1 MAEFVCVLCPAR
13 AAGAARALVD
23 EVLALARLLRGG
35 RMAGT
40 FLLAPRSAALFL
52 RACPDAR
59 AALTAAVQDG
69 RVRLFAAQDGALP
82 DGEEPL
88 LSSLSDA
95 AAFAASL
102 GGVDGDLFFAPGG
115 PVCSEL
121 PQIAGQMG
129 AGRLF
134 FPPLCRADAPLPAA
148 FLFRAPDGSALP
160 AACPA
165 AETADGLTLYRYR
178 TPDGDLPTVEGPLT
192 APAPVPDGGAP
203 GAEMPLFAELTTP
216 FPSDAAMP
224 AASAPSPEAAAA
236 LAARLALD
244 GAPDAPLFAAL
255 LRAAEEGVLSAAE
268 RAALVREMLSAA
280 APSVSGTAAG
290 REAAPAAPERL
301 LLVFNPAGEAARRVL
316 FLPFS
321 GGGDRPAV
329 VRDGARLPARFLAPE
344 EGDAPAGARFVAF
357 DSGDMP
363 PLSFALFRVTAEP
376 GPDAPGIGTE
386 DAEKGGP
393 GRPAMMENATFRC
406 EVKKGRLLI
415 THKPSGRVLSDPF
428 FFEDEGDRAR
438 DGGEFRPA
446 AEGSLLFFPVF
457 DDAVQGAAPVVSLC
471 GTFRTDLP
479 ADYDRA
485 ADERTAA
492 TCPAEGRLTLSL
504 RGEAPFLFVDC
515 RVRERA
521 GHHRLRLCLR
531 GDGSGF
537 SAFCARPFDR
547 AEPAGESFTA
557 GRGVL
562 LARAGDSLLC
572 LPDAPL
578 GGTWRNDTLFL
589 TLLRAAAP
597 ADTPRVTRRTLC
609 VGMGDGDPVAF
620 LRAARARPL
629 GPFGALMPPDAAV
642 SRHTPP
648 LFSENSPS
656 GGVTWTGDGALL
668 SAARPARAGD
678 GAALRFTAP
687 GPSGGVLHLRAPGC
701 RLWLSTVAE
710 EERLPLGSADIAIR
724 MAPGQILTL
733 CAARMP

>member
-1 MAEFVCVLCPAR
+1 MAESVFVLCPAR

-23 EVLALARLLRGG
+23 EVLALSRLLRGG
-35 RMAGT
+35 RVAGT

-52 RACPDAR
+52 RAYPDAR
-59 AALTAAVQDG
+59 APLAAAVQDG
-69 RVRLFAAQDGALP
+69 RVRLFAAADGALP
-82 DGEEPL
+82 EGEEAM
-88 LSSLSDA
+88 LSSLAEA
-95 AAFAASL
+95 ADLAASL
-102 GGVDGDLFFAPGG
+102 GQTDGDLFFAPGG

-134 FPPLCRADAPLPAA
+134 FPTLCRAGAPLPAA

-160 AACPA
+160 AACPTT
-165 AETADGLTLYRYR
+165 ETADGMTVYRYR
-178 TPDGDLPTVEGPLT
+178 TPDGDLPAAEEPLFSS
-192 APAPVPDGGAP
+192 ADGGAAFSDALLC
-203 GAEMPLFAELTTP
+203 AEPTAP
-216 FPSDAAMP
+216 FP
-224 AASAPSPEAAAA
+224 PSSGALPPSEAAAA

-244 GAPDAPLFAAL
+244 GAPDAPLFAVL
-255 LRAAEEGVLSAAE
+255 LREAEAGRLSAAE
-268 RAALVREMLSAA
+268 YAASVGEMLSAA
-280 APSVSGTAAG
+280 VPFVPGTADGTAAK
-290 REAAPAAPERL
+290 REAAPERL
-301 LLVFNPAGEAARRVL
+301 LLVFNPAGESARRVL

-321 GGGDRPAV
+321 GGGDKPVV
-329 VRDGARLPARFLAPE
+329 VRDGARRPARFLSPD

-357 DSGDMP
+357 DSGDIP
-363 PLSFALFRVTAEP
+363 PLSLALFRVTAES
-376 GPDAPGIGTE
+376 GTDAPAAPDIGTE

-393 GRPAMMENATFRC
+393 GRTVMENATFRC
-406 EVKKGRLLI
+406 EAKKGRLLI

-428 FFEDEGDRAR
+428 FFEDEGDRAGG
-438 DGGEFRPA
+438 GGEFRPA

-457 DDAVQGAAPVVSLC
+457 DDAVQGAAPVASLC
-471 GTFRTDLP
+471 GRFRTDLP

-504 RGEAPFLFVDC
+504 RGEEPFLFVDC

-557 GRGVL
+557 GCGVL
-562 LARAGDSLLC
+562 LARAGGSLVC
-572 LPDAPL
+572 LPGTPL

-597 ADTPRVTRRTLC
+597 ADAPRVTRRTLC

-620 LRAARARPL
+620 LRAARARALP
-629 GPFGALMPPDAAV
+629 PFGALMPPDTAV

-656 GGVTWTGDGALL
+656 GSVTWTGDGVLL

-701 RLWLSTVAE
+701 RLSLSTIAE
-710 EERLPLGSADIAIR
+710 EERLPLESADIAIR

-733 CAARMP
+733 CAARTEEN

>member
-1 MAEFVCVLCPAR
+1 MAEVVCCLCPAR

-23 EVLALARLLRGG
+23 EALALSRLLRGG
-35 RMAGT
+35 RTGGT
-40 FLLAPRSAALFL
+40 FLAAPRSAALFL
-52 RACPDAR
+52 RAYPDAR
-59 AALTAAVQDG
+59 APLTEAVKDG
-69 RVRLFAAQDGALP
+69 RVRLFAAADGALP
-82 DGEEPL
+82 EGEEAM
-88 LSSLSDA
+88 LSSLAEA
-95 AAFAASL
+95 ADLAASL
-102 GGVDGDLFFAPGG
+102 GQTDGDLFFAPGG

-134 FPPLCRADAPLPAA
+134 FPPLCRAGAPLPAA

-160 AACPA
+160 AACPTT
-165 AETADGLTLYRYR
+165 ETADGLTVYRYR
-178 TPDGDLPTVEGPLT
+178 TPDGNLPIVEGPLFSS
-192 APAPVPDGGAP
+192 ADGGAAFSDALLC
-203 GAEMPLFAELTTP
+203 AEPTAP
-216 FPSDAAMP
+216 FP
-224 AASAPSPEAAAA
+224 PSSGALPPSEAAAA

-255 LRAAEEGVLSAAE
+255 LREAEAGRLSAAE
-268 RAALVREMLSAA
+268 YAASVVEMLSAA
-280 APSVSGTAAG
+280 AGAAAGTA
-290 REAAPAAPERL
+290 PAPERL
-301 LLVFNPAGEAARRVL
+301 LLVFNPAGESARRVL

-321 GGGDRPAV
+321 GGGDKPVV
-329 VRDGARLPARFLAPE
+329 VRDGARRPARFLSPD
-344 EGDAPAGARFVAF
+344 EGDAPAGARLVAF
-357 DSGDMP
+357 DSGDIP
-363 PLSFALFRVTAEP
+363 PLSLALFRVTAEP
-376 GPDAPGIGTE
+376 GTDAPAAPDIGTE

-393 GRPAMMENATFRC
+393 GRTVMENATFRC
-406 EVKKGRLLI
+406 EAKKGRLLI

-428 FFEDEGDRAR
+428 FFEDEGDRAT

-471 GTFRTDLP
+471 GRFRTDLP

-504 RGEAPFLFVDC
+504 RGEEPFLFVDC

-537 SAFCARPFDR
+537 SAFCANPFDR

-562 LARAGDSLLC
+562 LARAGGSLLC
-572 LPDAPL
+572 LPGAPL

-609 VGMGDGDPVAF
+609 VGMGDGDTVAF
-620 LRAARARPL
+620 LRAARARAL
-629 GPFGALMPPDAAV
+629 LPFAVLTSPAAAV

-656 GGVTWTGDGALL
+656 GGVTWAGDGVLL

-701 RLWLSTVAE
+701 RLSLSTVAE
-710 EERLPLGSADIAIR
+710 KERLPLESADIAIR

-733 CAARMP
+733 CAARAKEN

>member
-23 EVLALARLLRGG
+23 EALALSRLLRGG

-52 RACPDAR
+52 RAYPDAR
-59 AALTAAVQDG
+59 APLTEAVKDG
-69 RVRLFAAQDGALP
+69 RVRLFAAADGALP
-82 DGEEPL
+82 EGEEAM
-88 LSSLSDA
+88 LSSLAEA
-95 AAFAASL
+95 ADLAASL
-102 GGVDGDLFFAPGG
+102 GQTDGDLFFAPGG

-134 FPPLCRADAPLPAA
+134 FPPLCRAGAPLPAA

-160 AACPA
+160 AACPTT
-165 AETADGLTLYRYR
+165 ETADGLTVYRYR
-178 TPDGDLPTVEGPLT
+178 TPDGDLPAAEGPLFSSADGSAAFSDALLCAEPT
-192 APAPVPDGGAP
+192 APFPPSSGALP
-203 GAEMPLFAELTTP
+203 
-216 FPSDAAMP
+216 PS
-224 AASAPSPEAAAA
+224 EAVAA

-255 LRAAEEGVLSAAE
+255 LREAEAGRLSAAE
-268 RAALVREMLSAA
+268 YAASVGEMLSAA
-280 APSVSGTAAG
+280 APSVPGTADG
-290 REAAPAAPERL
+290 AAPERHL
-301 LLVFNPAGEAARRVL
+301 AVFNPAGETVRRVL
-316 FLPFS
+316 FLPFY
-321 GGGDRPAV
+321 GEGDRPAV
-329 VRDGARLPARFLAPE
+329 VRDGVRLPARFLSPD
-344 EGDAPAGARFVAF
+344 EGDTPAGARLVAF
-357 DSGDMP
+357 DSGDMA
-363 PLSFALFRVTAEP
+363 PLSLALFRVTAEP
-376 GPDAPGIGTE
+376 MPDDKENARPDAS
-386 DAEKGGP
+386 A
-393 GRPAMMENATFRC
+393 RAVMENATFRC
-406 EVKKGRLLI
+406 EAKKGRLLI

-428 FFEDEGDRAR
+428 FFEDEGDRAP

-457 DDAVQGAAPVVSLC
+457 DDAVQGAAPVASLC
-471 GTFRTDLP
+471 GRFRTDLP

-504 RGEAPFLFVDC
+504 RGEEPFLFVDC

-562 LARAGDSLLC
+562 LARPGESLLC

-609 VGMGDGDPVAF
+609 VGMGDGDTVAF
-620 LRAARARPL
+620 LRAARARAL
-629 GPFGALMPPDAAV
+629 GPFAVLTSPAAAV

-656 GGVTWTGDGALL
+656 GGVTWTGDGVLL

-687 GPSGGVLHLRAPGC
+687 GPSGGVLQLRAPGC
-701 RLWLSTVAE
+701 RLSLSTIAE
-710 EERLPLGSADIAIR
+710 KERLPLESADIAIR

-733 CAARMP
+733 CAARAEEN